1 MAPTTPLSSQAM
13 QVMDQDGEPAMWAF
27 IAEHLQAKSTQRQEP
42 PKTAR
47 MEDGSL
53 IHLSDNSYTFID
65 DGTHGNPDQA
75 PEKRKS
81 ITPQGLIPGT
91 FQPAQPLHIWPSQE
105 HLYQALVQM
114 TMYRLCTH
122 FCPYPL

>member
-1 MAPTTPLSSQAM
+1 MAPTTSLSLQAM
-13 QVMDQDGEPAMWAF
+13 QVMDQDGETNMWAF

-81 ITPQGLIPGT
+81 IKPP
-91 FQPAQPLHIWPSQE
+91 
-105 HLYQALVQM
+105 
-114 TMYRLCTH
+114 RN
-122 FCPYPL
+122 